1 MRVQNERETCAGLY
15 REATEMHVT
24 GLGARGGEVPW
35 KCSEGGAELAEGR
48 RMSEV
53 KGAER
58 VGEENHKRER
68 DSYL

>member
-35 KCSEGGAELAEGR
+35 KSSAQRVAQSLQRGGE
-48 RMSEV
+48 
-53 KGAER
+53 
-58 VGEENHKRER
+58 
-68 DSYL
+68 

>member
-1 MRVQNERETCAGLY
+1 M
-15 REATEMHVT
+15 
-24 GLGARGGEVPW
+24 EV

-68 DSYL
+68 RDSYL